1 MWEMTTTIREIW
13 CWNKTEEMNLV
24 RESLRSCNYISV
36 DTEFPGCLKETAME
50 ASEETRYQNL
60 RFNVDKTKPIQLGFS
75 LFDSEG
81 AISGTWEVNFSD
93 FDETEDLCNEKSI
106 AFLKR
111 NGLDFKRIREEGV
124 GIKDFFTEF
133 TRMVKDEEDKKIINW
148 VTFDGSYDL
157 GYIIQSMTGRERL
170 PDTSLGFNETVQK
183 LLGLTFDVKKLAGQC
198 KGLNSR
204 FGLQRLADELGIR
217 RVGEAHHAGSDSQ
230 LTARVFANINLTFS
244 RDLKRKRE
252 HEREIVMI
260 RREHDRLQQ
269 HLFMQ
274 QVMEQEILMRR
285 CVPRRCYGPVHPP
298 RPIIYAHYPSP
309 RGYFVVPVAPRLSR
323 NAGQ

>member
-1 MWEMTTTIREIW
+1 MTTIREIW
-13 CWNKTEEMNLV
+13 SWNKTEEMNLV

-36 DTEFPGCLKETAME
+36 DTEFPGCLKETVME

-170 PDTSLGFNETVQK
+170 PDTSLGFNDTVQK

-217 RVGEAHHAGSDSQ
+217 R
-230 LTARVFANINLTFS
+230 
-244 RDLKRKRE
+244 RKRE

-298 RPIIYAHYPSP
+298 RPIMYAHYPSP

-323 NAGQ
+323 NAQQ

>member
-1 MWEMTTTIREIW
+1 MTIHEIW
-13 CWNKTEEMNLV
+13 SWNKTEEMNLV

-36 DTEFPGCLKETAME
+36 DTEFPGCLRETAME
-50 ASEETRYQNL
+50 ASDDTRYQNL
-60 RFNVDKTKPIQLGFS
+60 RFNVDRTKPIQLGFS

-93 FDETEDLCNEKSI
+93 FDETEDPCNEKSI

-111 NGLDFKRIREEGV
+111 NGLDFQRIREEGV
-124 GIKDFFTEF
+124 GIKDFFAEF
-133 TRMVKDEEDKKIINW
+133 TQMIKDEAKKMNW

-157 GYIIQSMTGRERL
+157 GYIVQSMTGRESL
-170 PDTSLGFNETVQK
+170 PDTSQGFQETVQK

-198 KGLNSR
+198 RGLNSR
-204 FGLQRLADELGIR
+204 FGLQRLADELGIT

-230 LTARVFANINLTFS
+230 LTARVFTNINLTLS

-252 HEREIVMI
+252 HEDLQHQREIVRI
-260 RREHDRLQQ
+260 RRECDRLAQ
-269 HLFMQ
+269 HFFMQQ

-285 CVPRRCYGPVHPP
+285 CMPRRCYGPVHPP
-298 RPIIYAHYPSP
+298 RPIMYAHHPSP
-309 RGYFVVPVAPRLSR
+309 SGYFVVPVAPQLS
-323 NAGQ
+323 NYL